1 MKAIK
6 NLFLLSII
14 TLTLLT
20 ITKADI
26 LPENSHS
33 FKRCIQI
40 ENPNEIEWFNLIVR
54 ISSIGWEHDEIYQVN
69 ENTCLKGHY
78 QFYSSIPY
86 LIKNDINIEEIND
99 TLKKNKNDQTI
110 FESYLW
116 NIFTKFDTVN
126 PNGWYI
132 SNSSKKTYENITY
145 KLKSSNS
152 AYKLIITEQDH
163 DWKEDSDLP
172 KTLMWYTTNLSS
184 PNWEEPEEPEDPKN
198 PNEILENWYTR
209 EMNNAYK
216 FAYENWITTMSSI
229 TKANMNWNLS
239 RIAMAKMLSQYAM
252 KIFNKKPDTSKNCTF
267 TDVTQDMDI
276 SYDKWATRACQL
288 WIMWINIPKFRPN
301 DTVTRAEFG
310 TALSRLLYSTADWES
325 NYYSTHLETLK
336 NNWIIS
342 NTNPNLQEK
351 RWYVML
357 MLMRSK

>member
-1 MKAIK
+1 MKALK
-6 NLFLLSII
+6 NLLLLSVMV
-14 TLTLLT
+14 LTLLNFA
-20 ITKADI
+20 KADI
-26 LPENSHS
+26 LPEDSHS
-33 FKRCIQI
+33 FKRCVQI
-40 ENPNEIEWFNLIVR
+40 ENPDEVEWFNLIVW
-54 ISSIGWEHDEIYQVN
+54 IHTVMWDNKVYQV
-69 ENTCLKGHY
+69 EKDTCLKWHY
-78 QFYSSIPY
+78 HAWYSIPY
-86 LIKNDINIEEIND
+86 LISKNINIE
-99 TLKKNKNDQTI
+99 TLNSTAGDIGEDQTK
-110 FESYLW
+110 FENYLW
-116 NIFTKFDTVN
+116 DIFTRFDEVN

-163 DWKEDSDLP
+163 DWEEDSDLP
-172 KTLMWYTTNLSS
+172 KTLMWYTTNLSN
-184 PNWEEPEEPEDPKN
+184 PNWEEPDD

-209 EMNNAYK
+209 EMNNAYE

-252 KIFNKKPDTSKNCTF
+252 KILNNKPDTSKNCTF

-276 SYDKWATRACQL
+276 SYDKWVTKACQL
-288 WIMWINIPKFRPN
+288 WIMWINIQKFRPN